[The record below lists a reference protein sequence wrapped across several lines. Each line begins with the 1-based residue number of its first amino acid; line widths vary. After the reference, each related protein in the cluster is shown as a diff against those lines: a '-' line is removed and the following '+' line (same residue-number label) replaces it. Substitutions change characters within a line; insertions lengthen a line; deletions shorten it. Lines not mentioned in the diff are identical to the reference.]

1 MVAPLSVLAPTE
13 PAYLAAL
20 ARQPKDARPDETY
33 EKLEMVGKGA
43 YGAVYQGRHKES
55 GHVVA
60 LKIINLDTED
70 DDVSDIQKEVSLL
83 QQLMDSFAAGS
94 GGAGAMPNVIKYYGS
109 MMEGPKVWI
118 IMEYAEGGSIRTLS
132 RAQPLKELHIALI
145 MREVLV
151 ALTFLHKNVIIHRDI
166 KAANILMTTQPP
178 RILLCDFGVAALL
191 ASNTSKRSTFVGTP
205 YWMAPEVVTQGRLYD
220 VKADIWSLGITLLEM
235 AHGEPP
241 MHGQPATHA
250 VKILGDKKLRAPRL
264 EGGTWSKEM
273 RDFVVAC
280 LNEEPA
286 DRLSA
291 EDLSKTKWIRQQA
304 KTPLTTLNELMV
316 RFQAWKEGGGQRMS
330 LAPGVGAQIDDDA
343 ASVDGDDWSFT
354 VRSRMSMFEVPDEP
368 SKMPP
373 PESLRRLFQDDG
385 TTDPF
390 KSFAPVTL
398 EPASSL
404 SEEPE
409 ELEGSDAGGT
419 VRQSRKP
426 RHLFIV
432 TNPSN
437 PTAEGES
444 AQSTPLA
451 RPKPSVDTFASAP
464 TMRTGPTP
472 EPSSAAAR
480 RRPSGS
486 DAALRGFQFPL
497 MAGAKAPPPQFPKAQ
512 AQFPKPTADE
522 LSPLDQPAP
531 PFARPAMMRQ
541 ASATVMEGRAAKETH
556 AQAQAQLV
564 AEVPASPTKIPGLGV
579 PGKGA
584 AMMRSRSGSRVD
596 DSQVGLRDLLKLSP
610 AVPESA
616 DLLPP
621 SPSTMALKPFV
632 ALPSPLGLGE
642 QAPGT
647 FLAGAAFN
655 PSNGFP
661 STNFGS
667 GLGGLGMGM
676 TSVST
681 PALVA
686 SPLNHSST
694 SLPSLLPSPGL
705 AQFNGPRPLDLPRL
719 DDVGAA
725 TAQLETTVEEL
736 RRWLDMVASGL
747 DHLLRVGEDGD
758 EEGVVA

>member
-1 MVAPLSVLAPTE
+1 MVAPLTVLAPSE

-20 ARQPKDARPDETY
+20 ARQPKDARPDEIY
-33 EKLEMVGKGA
+33 EKLEMVGKGG
-43 YGAVYQGRHKES
+43 YGAVYQGRHKET
-55 GHVVA
+55 GHIVA
-60 LKIINLDTED
+60 LKIINLDTGD

-83 QQLMDSFAAGS
+83 QQLMGSFAAGS
-94 GGAGAMPNVIKYYGS
+94 GGAGAMPNFTKYYGS

-151 ALTFLHKNVIIHRDI
+151 ALTFLHKNGVIHRDI

-241 MHGQPATHA
+241 MHGQPPAHA

-264 EGGTWSKEM
+264 DGGTWSKEM
-273 RDFVVAC
+273 RDFAVAC

-304 KTPLTTLNELMV
+304 KTPLTTLTELMV
-316 RFQAWKEGGGQRMS
+316 RFQAWKAGGGQRMS

-354 VRSRMSMFEVPDEP
+354 VRSRMSMLEVADEP
-368 SKMPP
+368 GIAP
-373 PESLRRLFQDDG
+373 PESLRRLFQDDN
-385 TTDPF
+385 TADPF
-390 KSFAPVTL
+390 QSFVPAPSPSPMT
-398 EPASSL
+398 
-404 SEEPE
+404 EEPE

-437 PTAEGES
+437 PTADSGS
-444 AQSTPLA
+444 AQATPLA
-451 RPKPSVDTFASAP
+451 RPKPSVDTFSSAP
-464 TMRTGPTP
+464 TMRMGTTP
-472 EPSSAAAR
+472 EPSSAAQR

-497 MAGAKAPPPQFPKAQ
+497 MAGAKPAPAPPLPKPQFA
-512 AQFPKPTADE
+512 KPSAEE

-531 PFARPAMMRQ
+531 PFARPPMMRQ

-556 AQAQAQLV
+556 AQAQAQLA

-579 PGKGA
+579 PSKGV
-584 AMMRSRSGSRVD
+584 AMMRSRSGSRID

-621 SPSTMALKPFV
+621 SPSTLTAPKPFV
-632 ALPSPLGLGE
+632 ALPSPLG
-642 QAPGT
+642 
-647 FLAGAAFN
+647 AGDTSNSSFMSAAGF
-655 PSNGFP
+655 SNGFNAGF
-661 STNFGS
+661 SSAGFGA
-667 GLGGLGMGM
+667 GFGGLGMGM
-676 TSVST
+676 TSMST
-681 PALVA
+681 PALLA
-686 SPLNHSST
+686 SPLNQSST
-694 SLPSLLPSPGL
+694 SLPSMLPSPGL
-705 AQFNGPRPLDLPRL
+705 VQLNGPRPLDLPRL

-725 TAQLETTVEEL
+725 TTELETTVDEL
-736 RRWLDMVASGL
+736 RRWLDMVAGGL

-758 EEGVVA
+758 EEGVLA